1 MYAAGIKSYWQID
14 NHIPKLFL
22 QHLQDAA
29 FSALLS
35 SQVQS
40 TFHKTKLFWFLTSPT
55 LPNLRNYSSVFL
67 PCLFSHINLLQHIH
81 PKLLFSHYLQHE
93 KLLSDDLQGSAL
105 LVLQQFSPSIRSTF
119 GNAASKHFCVL
130 FHGTPH
136 TQRHQKRRSNNNFS
150 FKTTPSWQWQWHP
163 AVSDD
168 IWQLSLLRH
177 WSRFC
182 TDPQTTHKLLQQE
195 LGAPGWHS
203 TGTALE
209 VQLSSNC

>member
-1 MYAAGIKSYWQID
+1 MQ
-14 NHIPKLFL
+14 P
-22 QHLQDAA
+22 
-29 FSALLS
+29 
-35 SQVQS
+35 
-40 TFHKTKLFWFLTSPT
+40 
-55 LPNLRNYSSVFL
+55 FL
-67 PCLFSHINLLQHIH
+67 PCYLVRYNPPFT
-81 PKLLFSHYLQHE
+81 KLNCSGFWQAPHFLIFETTQVSSCLVSSATLIYYSTSIQNSCLSHYLQHE

-130 FHGTPH
+130 FHGSPH

-150 FKTTPSWQWQWHP
+150 FKTTPRWQWQWHP

-182 TDPQTTHKLLQQE
+182 TDPQMPHKLLQQE